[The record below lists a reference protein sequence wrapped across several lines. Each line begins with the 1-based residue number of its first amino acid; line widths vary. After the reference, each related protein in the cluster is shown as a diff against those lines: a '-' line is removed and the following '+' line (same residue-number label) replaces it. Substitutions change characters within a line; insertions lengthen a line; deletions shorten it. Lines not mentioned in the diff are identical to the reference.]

1 MAKRSKPDRRTKAER
16 VEANLL
22 TRVRTRTIRG
32 RDVIWLDLRGKKW
45 ADLGR
50 LTLRDPAHRRWPRQ
64 GETTSDLETAEKW
77 IRTSYVPWIQSRIA
91 ARKHGGATTTVRD
104 AALAYIQERE
114 AQSIESEDNT
124 LIMRR
129 GHVHNHIIPHIG
141 DEVLAD
147 LTQKTVQG
155 WLNTLMVDD
164 GNGGKRPGSRSS
176 KLNVL
181 QTLKAIWKAT
191 PALAHLPY
199 SFGRISING
208 IPASER
214 KVGLRDGERFEL
226 SEQPLDIQ
234 EIPRFMRSAWK
245 RDKEVWSRPPIAARS
260 LPLSAFAS
268 ALLMCT
274 GARVTEACWI
284 RWKDV
289 DLASGTI
296 TIPGSKS
303 KAAYAQI
310 PLQNALRPWLDWARD
325 LHTERLGREPGPE
338 DLLIQNDAT
347 KYRTEPARRLILY
360 TAVARA
366 LEDAGL
372 KIPGRGPHAL
382 RKTFATQAALAGISV
397 TRVKQLLRHATVF
410 GGVTDA
416 YVRDMARH
424 ITEKER
430 QIMDSVPSP
439 EELEKMTPQPPPPNG
454 EVK

>member
-1 MAKRSKPDRRTKAER
+1 MAKKSKPDRRTEAER
-16 VEANLL
+16 LEAKLL

-50 LTLRDPAHRRWPRQ
+50 LTLRDPAHRRWPGE
-64 GETTSDLETAEKW
+64 GETTNDLKIAKRW
-77 IRTSYVPWIQSRIA
+77 IRTSYVPMIESRLA
-91 ARKHGGATTTVRD
+91 ARKHGGAMTTVRD
-104 AALAYIQERE
+104 AALAYLQERE
-114 AQSIESEDNT
+114 AQSIDSEDNT

-129 GHVHNHIIPHIG
+129 GHVHNHIIPHLG
-141 DEVLAD
+141 DKILAD
-147 LTQKTVQG
+147 LDQKTVED
-155 WLNTLMVDD
+155 WLSDLMVDD
-164 GNGGKRPGSRSS
+164 GDGGKRPGSRSS
-176 KLNVL
+176 KLNVF
-181 QTLKAIWKAT
+181 QTLKAIWRAT
-191 PALAHLPY
+191 PALASLPY
-199 SFGRISING
+199 SFGRIKING
-208 IPASER
+208 IAAGTR
-214 KVGLRDGERFEL
+214 KVGLRDGQRFEL

-234 EIPRFMRSAWK
+234 EIPRFMRAAWE

-289 DLASGTI
+289 DLAGGTI

-310 PLQNALRPWLDWARD
+310 PLQNALRPWLAWAKN

-347 KYRTEPARRLILY
+347 GYRTEPAKRSILY
-360 TAVARA
+360 TAVARS

-382 RKTFATQAALAGISV
+382 RKTFATQAALAGLDV
-397 TRVKQLLRHATVF
+397 PRVKQLLRHATVF

-416 YVRDMARH
+416 YVRDRARH

-439 EELEKMTPQPPPPNG
+439 EQLG
-454 EVK
+454 G